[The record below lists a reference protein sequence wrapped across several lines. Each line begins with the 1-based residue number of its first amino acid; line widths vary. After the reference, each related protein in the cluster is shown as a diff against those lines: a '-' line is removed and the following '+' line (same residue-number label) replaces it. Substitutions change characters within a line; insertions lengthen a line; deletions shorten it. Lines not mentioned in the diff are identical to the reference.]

1 MSKVIQLPTRKSEHE
16 LDRFFLAPGV
26 IEYIPSDRAIKRI
39 RRIAGGVLAVSLAA
53 MAINFFR

>member
-1 MSKVIQLPTRKSEHE
+1 MSKVIRLPSSKAQHE

-39 RRIAGGVLAVSLAA
+39 RRIAGVVLAVSLAA

>member
-1 MSKVIQLPTRKSEHE
+1 MSKVITLPSRKAQHD

-26 IEYIPSDRAIKRI
+26 IEYMPSDKAIKRI
-39 RRIAGGVLAVSLAA
+39 RLVAGVVLAASLAA

>member
-26 IEYIPSDRAIKRI
+26 IEYLPSDRAIKRI
-39 RRIAGGVLAVSLAA
+39 RRIAGVVLAVSLAA

>member
-1 MSKVIQLPTRKSEHE
+1 MSKVINLPSRKAQHD

-39 RRIAGGVLAVSLAA
+39 RRIAGVVLAVSLAA
-53 MAINFFR
+53 MAINFSR

>member
-1 MSKVIQLPTRKSEHE
+1 MSKVINPPSRKAQHD

-26 IEYIPSDRAIKRI
+26 IECVPSDKAIKRI
-39 RRIAGGVLAVSLAA
+39 RRIAGVVLAVSLAA